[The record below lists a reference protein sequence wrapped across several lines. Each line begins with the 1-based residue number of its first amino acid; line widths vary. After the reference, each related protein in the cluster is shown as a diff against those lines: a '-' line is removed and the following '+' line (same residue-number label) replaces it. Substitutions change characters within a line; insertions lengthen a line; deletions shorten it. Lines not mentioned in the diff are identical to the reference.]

1 MNCVDR
7 VHIGEIALKTTRPRK
22 LPADLDPCTLPAH
35 VAVIMDGNGRWAKRR
50 GQTRLGGHRRGA
62 DKLID
67 LLHCC
72 KDWGIRTLTAYAFS
86 SENWQ
91 RPRVEVELLM
101 RLIEHTIRSRLPQ
114 LDASGMRFDCIGDLT
129 VLPHSLR
136 DEIQRAIEQ
145 TADNTSVEFVMAI
158 NYGGQQEILQA
169 CQAIAAEIESGT
181 INASQV
187 DRALFEQHLYTG
199 ARQNPDLLIRTSGEQ
214 RLSNFL
220 LWQLAYTEL
229 YFTDIFWPD
238 FDAAEFHRALLA
250 YQARNRRFGRVD
262 PSPARQTAI

>member
-1 MNCVDR
+1 M
-7 VHIGEIALKTTRPRK
+7 KTPLPRE

-50 GQTRLGGHRRGA
+50 GQTRLAGHGRGA
-62 DKLID
+62 EKLVD

-72 KDWGIRTLTAYAFS
+72 RDWGIRTLTAYAFS
-86 SENWQ
+86 TENWA
-91 RPRVEVELLM
+91 RPKVEVELLM
-101 RLIEHTIRSRLPQ
+101 WLIEQTIRRRLNE
-114 LDASGMRFDCIGDLT
+114 LSAIGMRFDCIGDLT

-136 DEIQRAIEQ
+136 CEIQRAIEQ

-158 NYGGQQEILQA
+158 NYGGQQDILHA
-169 CQAIAAEIESGT
+169 CQGISAGVASGT

-199 ARQNPDLLIRTSGEQ
+199 RKQNPDLLIRTSGEQ
-214 RLSNFL
+214 QLSNFL

-229 YFTDIFWPD
+229 YFTDTFWPD
-238 FDAAEFHRALLA
+238 FDAVEFHRALLA

-262 PSPARQTAI
+262 PILQNRM